1 MSQNDD
7 IDELLRKLGD
17 EDFSTIPE
25 NNFDTSVLE
34 SWDRKSCSIR
44 FFVCSNIF
52 SPFGSFP

>member
-25 NNFDTSVLE
+25 NNFDIE
-34 SWDRKSCSIR
+34 KSTVTFTIPSKYGKLL
-44 FFVCSNIF
+44 NE
-52 SPFGSFP
+52 G